1 MATLNVEATDTK
13 ETLRAVGELAGHD
26 PALTP
31 LADTAWTTD
40 DQVTIADGPH
50 CAAIRRLA
58 EKDPLSLLR
67 LARTNCESAVRN
79 FTATLIKQERDE
91 KGRLGKEE
99 TLRCKFL
106 REPRGVFL
114 QWQAG
119 ADRVDKALYAPILT
133 GADVLV
139 HPTGLAGAL
148 AKSVRLSPTGEYAES
163 VRQITSFG
171 LTGVYDALIA
181 RCTDAQSRGDLT
193 TMYLGETTFE
203 GQSALAF
210 QWMLPAGR
218 GYPCGR
224 IVLYLCCD
232 TLLPLTIS
240 TWDWSEKLQSRYV
253 YRDLQTNVSVSAADF
268 SLKACGLE

>member
-1 MATLNVEATDTK
+1 MVTLNAQATDTK
-13 ETLRAVGELAGHD
+13 ETLRAVGELADRD
-26 PALTP
+26 PTLAP
-31 LADTAWTTD
+31 LADTGWTTD
-40 DQVTIADGPH
+40 DQLTVADGTRA
-50 CAAIRRLA
+50 AAIRRLA

-67 LARTNCESAVRN
+67 LARMNCESAVQS
-79 FTATLIKQERDE
+79 FTTTLVKQERDE

-99 TLRCKFL
+99 TLSCKFL

-119 ADRVDKALYAPILT
+119 ADRVDRALYAPILT

-139 HPTGLAGAL
+139 HPTGFAGAL
-148 AKSVRLSPTGEYAES
+148 AKSVRLSPTGEYADS

-171 LTGVYDALIA
+171 LAGVYDALIT
-181 RCTDAQSRGDLT
+181 RCTDAQTRGDLT

-203 GQSALAF
+203 GQAAMAF
-210 QWMLPAGR
+210 QWMLPAGH

-224 IVLYLCCD
+224 IVLYLCRD

-240 TWDWSEKLQSRYV
+240 TWNWSEELQSRYV
-253 YRDLQTNVSVSAADF
+253 YRDLQTNVSVDAADF